1 MQSFEMISSSYFN
14 GNAGTTQKGL
24 IAFIAISLVT
34 VIGILTWLSDSPD
47 VPTPETK
54 AETKKSSSATVS
66 AMTEKSPAR
75 TPVVPIADREIWKL
89 PSLTAEESQR
99 QQPWLGRYAAART
112 DAERA
117 DLLSEAM
124 ASEELSVR
132 MALVLKALQTG
143 SQEVQIEALRSLVGV
158 SGQAQM
164 AAYKTALADEDEV
177 VREAAL
183 QIARDQEPEVRMPT
197 FELAL
202 ASPHPEVR
210 QQSFVEL
217 TREPGKAALEV
228 FIRSLDAIDSS
239 LRSQFWQHFSPQL
252 QSLRK
257 TPFSSTVEAQE
268 WWKTVSHRY
277 DDQLNLTE

>member
-1 MQSFEMISSSYFN
+1 MILLGSFNSK
-14 GNAGTTQKGL
+14 AGSTQKVWIGFV
-24 IAFIAISLVT
+24 AFSLV
-34 VIGILTWLSDSPD
+34 VVVGILTWLSESSEV
-47 VPTPETK
+47 VPSEAKP
-54 AETKKSSSATVS
+54 ETKKSSSAS
-66 AMTEKSPAR
+66 APAR
-75 TPVVPIADREIWKL
+75 VENSPVITPVVPITERDIWKL
-89 PSLTAEESQR
+89 PTLTAEESQR
-99 QQPWLGRYAAART
+99 QQQWLGRYAAART

-164 AAYKTALADEDEV
+164 AAYKTALADEDAV
-177 VREAAL
+177 VRDAAL

-202 ASPHPEVR
+202 SSPHPEVR

-228 FIRSLDAIDSS
+228 FMRSLDTIDSS

-257 TPFSSTVEAQE
+257 TPFTSTAEAQE
-268 WWKTVSHRY
+268 WWKPLSHRY
-277 DDQLNLTE
+277 DDHLNLTE